1 MTSEGPYSLVASK
14 GSLMN
19 EAAFPPLPSSQAQVP
34 PPLHQPPSQPGA
46 PHLQLLQQ
54 LQQPPP
60 PPQKAQLGH
69 IVLSNVPVDISPR
82 EAAAVFL
89 LVYDDVQSVEVSDDH
104 KVHAWFK
111 SPTTAATAA
120 RMLDGRAIFGSS
132 IGAVRA
138 EYDGSTAGVGLS
150 SMLGSLR
157 LSNSGMSNSG
167 MPPLSIQTNQQPQ
180 QFGPESS
187 SAALGGPPSLGHGF
201 DAFPKRLS
209 VGNQR
214 SRFLFSDPFTA
225 GAPASASGAPG
236 PSIDLS
242 DITGKSLLLME
253 SQSDAR
259 EYDSLVRDPWLASVG
274 NLPASSAPQTPGM
287 SSSFDWSSNPTSSDR
302 RRTSSAFFSGSKN
315 IHPNLSN
322 GVLPIMQGLPSQ
334 FMDNQTSQGQ
344 PPQSQGQ
351 DQSASQPPGPAS
363 QPPKSQGM
371 NAPQPQTSAG
381 GQSAHSSSQPN
392 QRQPAAST
400 LSTTA
405 TPTSQ
410 PQAQSGQSLP
420 PASAQGAAQ
429 SGLGRKDVPDL
440 SLLARVPPPAN
451 PADQNPPCNTL
462 YVGNLPPDATE
473 AELRALF
480 LPQKGFRRLSFRTK
494 NQSSAGPSSAT
505 SHNHGPMCFVEFEDV
520 AHATRALAELY
531 GRALPRPNGSNGK
544 GGIRLSFSKN
554 PLGVRG
560 PGNPRRSS
568 ANQVPGTGTSSTNAN
583 GVSYGFQY
591 QK

>member
-19 EAAFPPLPSSQAQVP
+19 EAAFPPLPSSSAHVP
-34 PPLHQPPSQPGA
+34 PPLHQPSSQP
-46 PHLQLLQQ
+46 HQQ
-54 LQQPPP
+54 QQQQPPQQP
-60 PPQKAQLGH
+60 QPPQKGQLGH
-69 IVLSNVPVDISPR
+69 IVLSNVPLDISPR
-82 EAAAVFL
+82 EAAAIFL
-89 LVYDDVQSVEVSDDH
+89 LVYDDVESVEVSEDH

-111 SPTTAATAA
+111 SATTAATAA
-120 RMLDGRAIFGSS
+120 RMLDGRAIFGASL
-132 IGAVRA
+132 GAIRA
-138 EYDGSTAGVGLS
+138 EYDGSMAASTATSGVGLS

-157 LSNSGMSNSG
+157 LSNSGL
-167 MPPLSIQTNQQPQ
+167 PPLSIQTNQQPQ

-187 SAALGGPPSLGHGF
+187 SAALAGPPTSGHSF
-201 DAFPKRLS
+201 EAFPKRLS

-214 SRFLFSDPFTA
+214 SRFLFSDPFTS
-225 GAPASASGAPG
+225 GAPASASGGSG

-259 EYDSLVRDPWLASVG
+259 EYDNLVRDPWLASVG
-274 NLPASSAPQTPGM
+274 NLPAASAPQTPGM
-287 SSSFDWSSNPTSSDR
+287 SSSFDWTSNPASSDR
-302 RRTSSAFFSGSKN
+302 RRTSSAFFSGSNN

-322 GVLPIMQGLPSQ
+322 GVIPMMQGLPSQ
-334 FMDNQTSQGQ
+334 FMDNQNSQGQ
-344 PPQSQGQ
+344 SPQNQGPGQSVSQSAGA
-351 DQSASQPPGPAS
+351 ASQPS
-363 QPPKSQGM
+363 KSQGM
-371 NAPQPQTSAG
+371 NPSQPQTSTG
-381 GQSAHSSSQPN
+381 GQSAPSSSQQN
-392 QRQPAAST
+392 QRQPAAPT
-400 LSTTA
+400 LSTTG

-410 PQAQSGQSLP
+410 PQSQSGQSLP
-420 PASAQGAAQ
+420 PVSAQGAQ
-429 SGLGRKDVPDL
+429 TSLGRKDVPDL

-568 ANQVPGTGTSSTNAN
+568 ANQVPGTGTSTTNAN

>member
-1 MTSEGPYSLVASK
+1 MTSESYSVAAK

-19 EAAFPPLPSSQAQVP
+19 EAAFPPLPLSNLSLLAP
-34 PPLHQPPSQPGA
+34 KNPS
-46 PHLQLLQQ
+46 HL
-54 LQQPPP
+54 
-60 PPQKAQLGH
+60 PQGH
-69 IVLSNVPVDISPR
+69 VVLSNVPADIAVR
-82 EAAAVFL
+82 EATAIFL
-89 LVYDDVQSVEVSDDH
+89 LVIDDVESVDVSEDH
-104 KVHAWFK
+104 KVHAWFRNP
-111 SPTTAATAA
+111 STAATAA
-120 RMLDGRAIFGSS
+120 RMLDGRPIFG
-132 IGAVRA
+132 AVHGPVKA
-138 EYDGSTAGVGLS
+138 DYDGQAAVLS
-150 SMLGSLR
+150 MMGSLN
-157 LSNSGMSNSG
+157 LSNSSMQ
-167 MPPLSIQTNQQPQ
+167 PPLSIQTNQAQL
-180 QFGPESS
+180 FGPESGS
-187 SAALGGPPSLGHGF
+187 LATQAPPSSSHSF

-214 SRFLFSDPFTA
+214 SRFLFSDPFSA
-225 GAPASASGAPG
+225 GSPASAGAQPPSQ

-259 EYDSLVRDPWLASVG
+259 DYDNLVRDPWLSSG
-274 NLPASSAPQTPGM
+274 LPATSAPQTPGM

-302 RRTSSAFFSGSKN
+302 RRTSSAFFSGSST

-322 GVLPIMQGLPSQ
+322 GGVMPMMQGLPSQ
-334 FMDNQTSQGQ
+334 FIENQQGQQGQ
-344 PPQSQGQ
+344 PQL
-351 DQSASQPPGPAS
+351 SQPSSAT
-363 QPPKSQGM
+363 
-371 NAPQPQTSAG
+371 QPQAQAAPPQKPAAAAPSSAQPAQRQLVPSAQAAPLSSSIPAG
-381 GQSAHSSSQPN
+381 GQSAAPSGQTLPSQPA
-392 QRQPAAST
+392 QPSLGASLT
-400 LSTTA
+400 RT
-405 TPTSQ
+405 
-410 PQAQSGQSLP
+410 
-420 PASAQGAAQ
+420 
-429 SGLGRKDVPDL
+429 KDMPDL

-494 NQSSAGPSSAT
+494 NQSSTGPSSAT

-560 PGNPRRSS
+560 PGNPRRTS
-568 ANQVPGTGTSSTNAN
+568 ANQVPGSTGSSSNAN
-583 GVSYGFQY
+583 GVGYSYQY